1 MGLPI
6 QLNGETIL
14 MSNDMELY
22 STWADESSRQKAFA
36 EASTAYEHNDGI
48 QKTVG
53 YSYRSYIDIEPNRSV
68 RTSITRND
76 YYRFRPEEAVP
87 TRQKR
92 ILKMAMDAY
101 DRVGIIRNVIDL
113 MGDFASQGI
122 DIVHPNKSI
131 ERFYKAWFKQVKGAE
146 KSERFLNYLYRTGNV
161 VVKRS
166 TARVNAAKEEELRRS
181 VAADLELVDKKYAKR
196 EIPWHYDFLNPLTV
210 DVLNYYNGMF
220 LGEPIYVLNLSKTTY
235 DTFTAADM
243 SGKQTFSKLPP
254 DIQAQI
260 KQGKR
265 QLRLDPETIEVF
277 YYKKDDW
284 LVWANPMLYAIL
296 DDLIMLEKMKLA
308 DLAALDGAI
317 SQIRLWRIGSLE
329 HKIIPKKDVIN
340 KLRDIIASNTGGGT
354 MDLIWG
360 PELDFKESSSEAYKF
375 LGKEKYEPVL
385 TSIYAGLGIPP
396 SLAGANVGGSY
407 AENYVSLKTLI
418 ERLEYGRNLL
428 RRFWDKEIKHV
439 QKAMGFK
446 LPAQIRFDN
455 IILSDESAEKQL
467 LINLAD
473 RNIIS
478 DQTLLER
485 FGEMPDV
492 EKLRVRRE
500 EQARR
505 TDIGTPFKSSPY
517 HNPNIRGDVAKIL
530 VTKDGLDD
538 SYYHDE
544 LDLPKHDIPAP
555 TPKVPFGGGGGG
567 NINPT
572 EPKATPNPQ
581 GGRPTGKQDQI
592 KRKIKTIGETAAT
605 LWAYDVQKAISEEIT
620 PMMLEY
626 FNKKNVRSLTKA
638 EFDQLEYFKLCLLTN
653 LEPFIELTPEIIKEM
668 IDRNGKP
675 SAEFLN
681 KVDAQ
686 INNFVYVNTRKPTID
701 EMKYIYASVYV
712 DLLQIEEEV

>member
-1 MGLPI
+1 MASH
-6 QLNGETIL
+6 GETIV
-14 MSNDMELY
+14 MNTDLY
-22 STWADESSRQKAFA
+22 SSWGDDSSKQKALAESSD
-36 EASTAYEHNDGI
+36 AYVDNNGI
-48 QKTVG
+48 QKSVG
-53 YSYRSYIDIEPNRSV
+53 YSYRSYIDIEPNKSV
-68 RTSITRND
+68 RTSMTRND

-113 MGDFASQGI
+113 MGDFASQGV

-131 ERFYKAWFKQVKGAE
+131 ERFYKKWFQQIKGKE

-161 VVKRS
+161 VVKRRTAKIS
-166 TARVNAAKEEELRRS
+166 TEKEEELRRS
-181 VAADLELVDKKYAKR
+181 VASDMDIIDRKVVKR
-196 EIPWHYDFLNPLTV
+196 EIPWQYDFLNPLTV

-220 LGEPIYVLNLSKTTY
+220 LGDPIYIMNLSKTTY
-235 DTFTAADM
+235 DTFTASDM

-254 DIQAQI
+254 DIQKQVS
-260 KQGKR
+260 QGKR

-308 DLAALDGAI
+308 DIAALDGAI
-317 SQIRLWRIGSLE
+317 SQIRLWRVGSLE

-360 PELDFKESSSEAYKF
+360 PELDFKESTSESYKF
-375 LGKEKYEPVL
+375 LGSEKYQPVL

-396 SLAGANVGGSY
+396 SLAGSSASGGSY
-407 AENYVSLKTLI
+407 ANNYVSLKTLV
-418 ERLEYGRNLL
+418 ERLEYGRSLL
-428 RRFWDKEIKHV
+428 LQFWQKEIQLV

-455 IILSDESAEKQL
+455 IILSDEAAEKQL

-473 RNIIS
+473 RGILS
-478 DQTLLER
+478 DQTILER
-485 FGEMPDV
+485 FGELP
-492 EKLRVRRE
+492 EIERIRIRRE

-505 TDIGTPFKSSPY
+505 GDVSMPMKASPY
-517 HNPNIRGDVAKIL
+517 HNPNIRNDVAKIL
-530 VTKDGLDD
+530 VTKDGLSDD
-538 SYYHDE
+538 YYHEE
-544 LDLPKHDIPAP
+544 LDIPKRKIPAP
-555 TPKVPFGGGGGG
+555 PTAKPSGGFPAGPPQDSKTIDG
-567 NINPT
+567 NPS
-572 EPKATPNPQ
+572 
-581 GGRPTGKQDQI
+581 GGRPSGKKDKI
-592 KRKIKTIGETAAT
+592 KRKTKTIGEIAAT
-605 LWAYDVQKAISEEIT
+605 LWAYNIQKSIADEVT
-620 PMMLEY
+620 PMMLDY
-626 FNKKNVRSLTKA
+626 YKKKNVRSLTKG

-653 LEPFIELTPEIIKEM
+653 IEPFVDLSPEIIKDL

-675 SAEFLN
+675 SAEFLERVSEETD
-681 KVDAQ
+681 K
-686 INNFVYVNTRKPTID
+686 FVYLNSRKPTVD
-701 EMKYIYASVYV
+701 ETKYIYASVYV
-712 DLLQIEEEV
+712 DFLEITD

>member
-1 MGLPI
+1 MELPI
-6 QLNGETIL
+6 QLLGETIL
-14 MSNDMELY
+14 MAHEPELY
-22 STWADESSRQKAFA
+22 STWGDESSRQKAFS
-36 EASTAYEHNDGI
+36 EASSAYEENGGI
-48 QKTVG
+48 QKAVG

-92 ILKMAMDAY
+92 ILKMSMDAY

-122 DIVHPNKSI
+122 DIVHPNKAI
-131 ERFYKAWFKQVKGAE
+131 ERFYKAWFKQVNGKQ
-146 KSERFLNYLYRTGNV
+146 KSERFLNYLYRCGNV

-166 TARVNAAKEEELRRS
+166 TARVSVAKEEELRRS
-181 VAADLELVDKKYAKR
+181 VAADLEIVDKRYAKR
-196 EIPWHYDFLNPLTV
+196 EIPWQYDFLNPLTI

-220 LGEPIYVLNLSKTTY
+220 LGDPIYVLNLSKTTY

-265 QLRLDPETIEVF
+265 QLRLDPETIEVI

-308 DLAALDGAI
+308 DIAALDGAI
-317 SQIRLWRIGSLE
+317 SSIRLWRVGSLE

-360 PELDFKESSSEAYKF
+360 PELDFKESSSDAYKF

-396 SLAGANVGGSY
+396 SLAGSSTGGGSY
-407 AENYVSLKTLI
+407 ANNYVSLKTLI
-418 ERLEYGRNLL
+418 ERLEYGRGLL
-428 RRFWDKEIKHV
+428 VNFWDKEIKHI

-455 IILSDESAEKQL
+455 IILSDEAAEKQL

-473 RNIIS
+473 RNVIS

-485 FGEMPDV
+485 FGEIP
-492 EKLRVRRE
+492 EIERLRVRRE

-505 TDIGTPFKSSPY
+505 TDVGTPFKSSPY
-517 HNPNIRGDVAKIL
+517 HNPNVRNDVAKVL
-530 VTKDGLDD
+530 VTKDGLADE
-538 SYYHDE
+538 YYHDE
-544 LDLPKHDIPAP
+544 LDLPKRKIPAP
-555 TPKVPFGGGGGG
+555 PVAKPPGFGPA
-567 NINPT
+567 NPDA
-572 EPKATPNPQ
+572 PKATPAPQ
-581 GGRPTGKQDQI
+581 GGRPSGKKDVI
-592 KRKIKTIGETAAT
+592 KRKTKTIGETAAK
-605 LWAYDVQKAISEEIT
+605 LWAYDVQKSIAEEIT
-620 PMMLEY
+620 PMMLDY
-626 FNKKNVRSLTKA
+626 YGKKNVRSLTKA
-638 EFDQLEYFKLCLLTN
+638 EFDQLEYFKLCILTN
-653 LEPFIELTPEIIKEM
+653 IEPFIELSPEIIKDL
-668 IDRNGKP
+668 IDQNGKP
-675 SAEFLN
+675 SQAFLSKVNAE
-681 KVDAQ
+681 VD
-686 INNFVYVNTRKPTID
+686 NFVYLHTRKPTVD

-712 DLLQIEEEV
+712 DLLEIQEIEE

>member
-1 MGLPI
+1 
-6 QLNGETIL
+6 
-14 MSNDMELY
+14 MSNDVELY

-36 EASTAYEHNDGI
+36 DASSAYDQNDGI
-48 QKTVG
+48 QKAVG

-122 DIVHPNKSI
+122 DIVHPNKAI
-131 ERFYKAWFKQVKGAE
+131 ERFYKAWFKQVNGPQ

-161 VVKRS
+161 IVKRS
-166 TARVNAAKEEELRRS
+166 TARISASREEELRRS
-181 VAADLELVDKKYAKR
+181 VAADIELVDRKYAKR
-196 EIPWHYDFLNPLTV
+196 EIPWMYDFLNPLTI

-220 LGEPIYVLNLSKTTY
+220 LGDPIYVLNLSKTTY

-265 QLRLDPETIEVF
+265 QLRIDPETIEVI

-308 DLAALDGAI
+308 DIAALDGAI
-317 SQIRLWRIGSLE
+317 SSIRLWNVGSLE

-360 PELDFKESSSEAYKF
+360 PELSFKESSSEAYKF

-396 SLAGANVGGSY
+396 SLAGSSSSGGSY
-407 AENYVSLKTLI
+407 ANNYVSLKTLI
-418 ERLEYGRNLL
+418 ERLEYGRGLL
-428 RRFWDKEIKHV
+428 KNFWDKEIKIV

-455 IILSDESAEKQL
+455 IILSDEAAEKQL

-485 FGEMPDV
+485 FGELPEV
-492 EKLRVRRE
+492 ERLRVRRE
-500 EQARR
+500 EQSRR
-505 TDIGTPFKSSPY
+505 TDVGTPFKSSPY
-517 HNPNIRGDVAKIL
+517 HNPNVRNDVAKVL
-530 VTKDGLDD
+530 VTKDGLADE
-538 SYYHDE
+538 YYHDE
-544 LDLPKHDIPAP
+544 LDLPKRKIPAP
-555 TPKVPFGGGGGG
+555 PVAKPPGGFGVNPNPDAPKSTPQ
-567 NINPT
+567 
-572 EPKATPNPQ
+572 PQ
-581 GGRPTGKQDQI
+581 GGRPSGKKDEI
-592 KRKIKTIGETAAT
+592 KRKTKTIGETAAK
-605 LWAYDVQKAISEEIT
+605 LWAYDVQKSIAEHVT
-620 PMMLEY
+620 PMMLDY
-626 FNKKNVRSLTKA
+626 YGKKNVRSLTKA

-653 LEPFIELTPEIIKEM
+653 MEPFIELTPEIIKQM
-668 IDRNGKP
+668 IDQNGKP
-675 SAEFLN
+675 SSEFLN
-681 KVDAQ
+681 KVDAE
-686 INNFVYVNTRKPTID
+686 IKDFVYVNNRKPTVD
-701 EMKYIYASVYV
+701 DMKYIYASIYV
-712 DLLQIEEEV
+712 DSLQLEEIEE